1 MINGID
7 DMDLLEEGLSMLR
20 DMIEINEMK
29 EKLAKLESGLTS
41 GQRAIFYF
49 FTEGLD
55 KDEVPFAAERI
66 SGRIKRLDRR
76 ASESGARKIRKT
88 RLTKISLCIFYWQKE
103 K

>member
-1 MINGID
+1 MNHLEDFREMINGID
-7 DMDLLEEGLSMLR
+7 DISLLEEGLGMLR

-29 EKLAKLESGLTS
+29 ERLSQLESGLTA

-66 SGRIKRLDRR
+66 SGRIKRLDR
-76 ASESGARKIRKT
+76 E
-88 RLTKISLCIFYWQKE
+88 LQKMERE
-103 K
+103 KNKKDQVD

>member
-1 MINGID
+1 MNHLEDFREMINGID

-29 EKLAKLESGLTS
+29 ERLAKLESGLLS

-66 SGRIKRLDRR
+66 SGRIKRLDR
-76 ASESGARKIRKT
+76 E
-88 RLTKISLCIFYWQKE
+88 LQKVERE
-103 K
+103 KNKKAQVD

>member
-1 MINGID
+1 MNHLEDFREMINGID
-7 DMDLLEEGLSMLR
+7 DIGLLEEGLSMLR

-29 EKLAKLESGLTS
+29 ERLSQLESKLTS

-66 SGRIKRLDRR
+66 SGRIKRLDR
-76 ASESGARKIRKT
+76 E
-88 RLTKISLCIFYWQKE
+88 LQKVERE
-103 K
+103 KNKKDQVD

>member
-1 MINGID
+1 MNHLEDFREMINGID
-7 DMDLLEEGLSMLR
+7 DIDLLEEGLSMLR

-29 EKLAKLESGLTS
+29 ERLSQLESELTS

-66 SGRIKRLDRR
+66 SGRIKRLER
-76 ASESGARKIRKT
+76 SEPNKD
-88 RLTKISLCIFYWQKE
+88 Q
-103 K
+103 